1 MSRVVFHQFE
11 DAVQSLPAYELRFVP
26 VRQTVV
32 EFPIHK
38 DLIETQDS
46 SLARPGC
53 IRGIRSALA
62 IEAAAALMVYGL
74 WQLMHLLR

>member
-1 MSRVVFHQFE
+1 VSRRVLHQFE
-11 DAVQSLPAYELRFVP
+11 DVVQSLPAYELRFVP

-32 EFPIHK
+32 EFPLSK
-38 DLIETQDS
+38 DARETQDEA
-46 SLARPGC
+46 LARPGC